1 MKEAQKKKI
10 EDKHMNVTIRFNIVE
25 LEDILDSLSYT
36 IRETNWN
43 DYKIDDLNRL
53 NELKLSMAKIY
64 KGVLDYKEENE
75 TEEEQPNNGVNEWYE
90 NYRDKEFKNCEV
102 CDD

>member
-1 MKEAQKKKI
+1 MKEAQKKKV
-10 EDKHMNVTIRFNIVE
+10 ENKHINVTIKFNMVE

-53 NELKLSMAKIY
+53 NELKLSMSKIY
-64 KGVLDYKEENE
+64 KDVLDYKEKNE
-75 TEEEQPNNGVNEWYE
+75 TGEEWYE
-90 NYRDKEFKNCEV
+90 DYKNEEFKSCEV

>member
-10 EDKHMNVTIRFNIVE
+10 ENKHMSVTIKFNMVE

-36 IRETNWN
+36 IRETYWN

-53 NELKLSMAKIY
+53 NELKLSMSKIY
-64 KGVLDYKEENE
+64 KDVLEYKEKNE
-75 TEEEQPNNGVNEWYE
+75 IKLKSINFCRLIRN
-90 NYRDKEFKNCEV
+90 K
-102 CDD
+102 

>member
-10 EDKHMNVTIRFNIVE
+10 ENKHMSVTIKFNMVE
-25 LEDILDSLSYT
+25 LEDILDYLSYT

-53 NELKLSMAKIY
+53 NELKLSMSKIY
-64 KGVLDYKEENE
+64 KDVLEYKEKNE
-75 TEEEQPNNGVNEWYE
+75 TGEEWYE
-90 NYRDKEFKNCEV
+90 DYKNEEFKSCEV

>member
-1 MKEAQKKKI
+1 MKEAQKKKV
-10 EDKHMNVTIRFNIVE
+10 ENKHINVTIKFNMVE

-53 NELKLSMAKIY
+53 NELKLSMSKIY
-64 KGVLDYKEENE
+64 KDVLDYKEKNE
-75 TEEEQPNNGVNEWYE
+75 TGEEWYE
-90 NYRDKEFKNCEV
+90 DYKNKEFKNCEV